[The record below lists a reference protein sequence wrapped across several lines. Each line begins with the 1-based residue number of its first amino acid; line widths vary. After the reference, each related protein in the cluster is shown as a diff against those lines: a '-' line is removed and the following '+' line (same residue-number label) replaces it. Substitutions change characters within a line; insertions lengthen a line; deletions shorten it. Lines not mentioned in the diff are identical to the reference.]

1 GVVGED
7 KRTDLMG
14 LLLLISPPG
23 YGKTTLMEYVANRLG
38 VIFMKINGPAI
49 GHQVTS
55 LDPDEAPNAGARE
68 EVNKLNLA
76 LEMGDNV
83 MIYLDD
89 IQHCNPEFLQKFIS
103 LCDAQRKIEGVY
115 KGRSRTY
122 DLRGRKVAVVMAG
135 NPYTE
140 SGDKF
145 QIPDMLANRADIY
158 NLGEII
164 GDSADA
170 FEMSYLE
177 NALTSNSHLNKLAS
191 RSQQDVY
198 SIIKMA
204 QNDSREGV
212 ELEGN
217 YSIEE
222 LNEMVSTM
230 QKLMRIRDVILKV
243 NRQYIESAAQANEY
257 RTEPSFKLQGSYRNM
272 NRMAEKVVPIMNDDE
287 LQSLILTNYEND
299 AQTLTSDTESNL
311 LKLREM
317 LEILT
322 PEEADRW
329 KNMKRTF
336 QKNIKMKGIGSDDKV
351 GQVILQLSS
360 FSDGLL
366 DIRETL
372 SQGVSQLAEAAS
384 EEDAA
389 EKTALLTRVGDVKS
403 SIDQLREALDAGVQ
417 QVAGSQEQKTVSA
430 TNSNSGGGL
439 SSDAI
444 LQLTEELRALTTGS
458 IPVDPDKPTQRVSVM
473 HRVPREILDVL
484 RNQFE
489 LMDQWMRPVLENSNE
504 NSDAIKQLQQTLESA
519 LASYSTLINKLKK
532 AKGRDSRKPPAAKK
546 KATKARKKTS

>member
-1 GVVGED
+1 
-7 KRTDLMG
+7 MW
-14 LLLLISPPG
+14 
-23 YGKTTLMEYVANRLG
+23 ANRLG

-49 GHQVTS
+49 GHRVTS

-164 GDSADA
+164 GDSANA

-230 QKLMRIRDVILKV
+230 QKLMRIRDVILQV
-243 NRQYIESAAQANEY
+243 NRQYIDSAAQANEY

-272 NRMAEKVVPIMNDDE
+272 NRMAEKVVPIMNDAE
-287 LQSLILTNYEND
+287 LQALILTNYEND

-311 LKLREM
+311 LK
-317 LEILT
+317 T
-322 PEEADRW
+322 
-329 KNMKRTF
+329 
-336 QKNIKMKGIGSDDKV
+336 
-351 GQVILQLSS
+351 
-360 FSDGLL
+360 
-366 DIRETL
+366 
-372 SQGVSQLAEAAS
+372 QGNA
-384 EEDAA
+384 
-389 EKTALLTRVGDVKS
+389 R
-403 SIDQLREALDAGVQ
+403 
-417 QVAGSQEQKTVSA
+417 
-430 TNSNSGGGL
+430 
-439 SSDAI
+439 
-444 LQLTEELRALTTGS
+444 
-458 IPVDPDKPTQRVSVM
+458 DPDARGSRSLEEHETYFPEKYQDERNWVGRQGRAGDSPTQ
-473 HRVPREILDVL
+473 LF
-484 RNQFE
+484 Q
-489 LMDQWMRPVLENSNE
+489 
-504 NSDAIKQLQQTLESA
+504 
-519 LASYSTLINKLKK
+519 
-532 AKGRDSRKPPAAKK
+532 
-546 KATKARKKTS
+546 